1 MTMKVFLVD
10 EIESEAGWG
19 SRREDQYIFPTSDL
33 AKEFCMKY
41 DEKYNNEKSAPSWY
55 MKQEYQ
61 GEVKVNKEKF
71 EKFKYKGDL
80 VKMPDVWEYEG

>member
-33 AKEFCMKY
+33 AKEFCCAY
-41 DEKYNNEKSAPSWY
+41 NEKYNNEKSTPSWY
-55 MKQEYQ
+55 MRQDYQ
-61 GEVKVNKEKF
+61 GEVQVSKTQF